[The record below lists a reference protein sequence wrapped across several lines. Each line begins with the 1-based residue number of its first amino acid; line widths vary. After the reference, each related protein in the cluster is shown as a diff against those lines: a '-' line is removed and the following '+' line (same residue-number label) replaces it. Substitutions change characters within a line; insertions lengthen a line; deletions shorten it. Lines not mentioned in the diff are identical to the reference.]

1 MQSLTRS
8 IVFERDGDHLVGQS
22 AQVCGFVL
30 MRGAG
35 AHTERL
41 LLRGKEIGLRF
52 DEGFRT
58 TPPYS
63 TERSTQ
69 HGWKSRQ
76 AW

>member
-1 MQSLTRS
+1 
-8 IVFERDGDHLVGQS
+8 
-22 AQVCGFVL
+22 VCGFVT
-30 MRGAG
+30 MQGAG

-52 DEGFRT
+52 DDGFPDK

-69 HGWKSRQ
+69 RGWKSGQ
-76 AW
+76 A